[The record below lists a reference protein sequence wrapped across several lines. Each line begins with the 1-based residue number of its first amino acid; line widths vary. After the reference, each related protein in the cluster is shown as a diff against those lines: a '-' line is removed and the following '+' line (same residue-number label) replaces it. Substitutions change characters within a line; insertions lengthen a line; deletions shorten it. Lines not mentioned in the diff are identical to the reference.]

1 MNAACASNDTSRG
14 TGKHQHRVIG
24 TPLTPGTAKLIL
36 KVHSSSTNHGL
47 SFPDLWQICMS
58 FNWKIEP
65 RRGKK
70 KKSTK
75 TLQKKT
81 PKARNRFQQGCSV
94 SVSSPHPQ
102 PCTSAH
108 HFMSKV
114 KGFSSCCLPQRAYRG
129 FKDATGSSLLLDSWT
144 LGQDKSTPVR
154 PIGCWSPSAF
164 DSPTATNTETS
175 TSHPRALHLAGKKL
189 WGADNCTAMKKMR
202 NEPWRCPPHCF
213 PRPLPAQPC
222 GRWSTTFAVSLPA
235 STTMWYSCC
244 QSRQS
249 RS

>member
-1 MNAACASNDTSRG
+1 MLPVPPNDTSRG

-24 TPLTPGTAKLIL
+24 TPLTPGTAKLIF

-70 KKSTK
+70 KKKNPQKPYKKKPK
-75 TLQKKT
+75 TT
-81 PKARNRFQQGCSV
+81 KARNRFQQGCSV
-94 SVSSPHPQ
+94 SVSSPLPQ

-114 KGFSSCCLPQRAYRG
+114 KGFSSRHLPQRTYRG
-129 FKDATGSSLLLDSWT
+129 FKDATGSSLSLDSWT

-154 PIGCWSPSAF
+154 PIGC
-164 DSPTATNTETS
+164 
-175 TSHPRALHLAGKKL
+175 
-189 WGADNCTAMKKMR
+189 
-202 NEPWRCPPHCF
+202 
-213 PRPLPAQPC
+213 
-222 GRWSTTFAVSLPA
+222 
-235 STTMWYSCC
+235 
-244 QSRQS
+244 
-249 RS
+249 